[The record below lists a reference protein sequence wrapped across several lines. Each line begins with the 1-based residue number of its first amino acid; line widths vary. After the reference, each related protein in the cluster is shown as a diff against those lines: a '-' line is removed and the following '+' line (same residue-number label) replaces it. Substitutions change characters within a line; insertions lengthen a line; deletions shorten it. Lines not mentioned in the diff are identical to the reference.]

1 MRDISVSFPRDVRE
15 GEEAERAR
23 RGAVR
28 GGALT
33 DLTGTSLIPENE
45 RKGSVSDIVARAWV
59 SRQNDGSS
67 SFSCKTALLKTLG
80 TLRKAKSVQLGT
92 SSRCSRFVC
101 LAWQREADGHAAS
114 MSNRDSSM
122 GKPRPILARKS

>member
-15 GEEAERAR
+15 AGGAAERAR
-23 RGAVR
+23 WGAVR

-67 SFSCKTALLKTLG
+67 SFS
-80 TLRKAKSVQLGT
+80 
-92 SSRCSRFVC
+92 
-101 LAWQREADGHAAS
+101 
-114 MSNRDSSM
+114 
-122 GKPRPILARKS
+122 